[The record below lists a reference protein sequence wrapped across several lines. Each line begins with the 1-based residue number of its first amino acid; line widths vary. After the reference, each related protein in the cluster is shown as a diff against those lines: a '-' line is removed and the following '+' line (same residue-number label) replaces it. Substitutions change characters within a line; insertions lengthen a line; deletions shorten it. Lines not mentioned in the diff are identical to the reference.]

1 MFGLWSGLTRF
12 LDDPAVPLDNNGTER
27 ALRGVVLGRKN
38 HYGSR
43 SERGTRVAALFY
55 SLIDT
60 AKLCGVEPRDYLLQV
75 AKVAIEAPGTV
86 LLPHDLLLV
95 DAASAA

>member
-1 MFGLWSGLTRF
+1 VISGFGRF
-12 LDDPAVPLDNNGTER
+12 RVF
-27 ALRGVVLGRKN
+27 GRKN

-60 AKLCGVEPRDYLLQV
+60 AKLCGVDPKAYLLFA
-75 AKVAIEAPGTV
+75 AKAGIDNPGTV
-86 LLPHDLLLV
+86 LLPHDLV
-95 DAASAA
+95 SIDAESAA